1 MYKAL
6 FTDLDGTLFDDEKNI
21 SQDNI
26 EAINRIKDEGKL
38 FSLCSGRQ
46 IDFVKG
52 VNEKLGKHRYFI
64 ASNGGIIY
72 DHKNNEILFFFF
84 FFEERCKHLITY
96 ADKHD
101 FIMLIDTT
109 YGRYINDMD
118 KAISTEIEFN
128 EDIGDFVKNN
138 DIVQISLCTEK
149 LDDLNEIISYIEDE
163 AYDLAITSKF
173 HAECK
178 GKRYWTIN
186 VLNKSA
192 SKGNAISGLCKYL
205 KINMDDVVAV
215 GDDLNDS
222 SMICM
227 AGMGVAMDNAVP
239 QVKEDA
245 DFITNNNNESGIA
258 TVIDEFF

>member
-21 SQDNI
+21 SSNNL
-26 EAINRIKDEGKL
+26 EAINRIRDEGKI

-72 DHKNNEILFFFF
+72 DHKNEEILFSSNMR
-84 FFEERCKHLITY
+84 EERCKHLITY

-101 FIMLIDTT
+101 FLMLIDTT
-109 YGRYINDMD
+109 YGRYINDID

-128 EDIGDFVKNN
+128 EDVSDFVEKN

-149 LDDLNEIISYIEDE
+149 LEDLNEIVSYIEDE
-163 AYDLAITSKF
+163 AYDLAITSRF

-178 GKRYWTIN
+178 GKKYWTIN

-205 KINMDDVVAV
+205 RINMDDVVAV

-222 SMICM
+222 SMINM
-227 AGMGVAMDNAVP
+227 AGIGVAMDNAVP
-239 QVKEDA
+239 QVKDEA

-258 TVIDEFF
+258 AVIDEFF